1 MLAAFPLDSSDTDEQ
16 LSKQPLHLWTFCPQ
30 EFILK
35 QYAYRIL
42 GTLLSTCM
50 RAVNKMV
57 KLSVLLNL
65 PSGGEKW
72 LKLKE
77 GLCQVVRSAVKKNQ
91 AWSDCSWVLKAR
103 IRNWNNTEAKGK
115 GEKERYTHLNEEFQG
130 WHGEIRT
137 PSSVISAKKQRK
149 TIEWWLDGLITSMGM
164 SLSKLWELVMDREA
178 WCAVVHGIAKSQ
190 TRLSN
195 WTELKGCEVIFSLC
209 FWFAFP

>member
-1 MLAAFPLDSSDTDEQ
+1 
-16 LSKQPLHLWTFCPQ
+16 
-30 EFILK
+30 
-35 QYAYRIL
+35 
-42 GTLLSTCM
+42 
-50 RAVNKMV
+50 MV

-103 IRNWNNTEAKGK
+103 IRNWNNTEAKGI

-149 TIEWWLDGLITSMGM
+149 TIEWWLDGLITSMDM
-164 SLSKLWELVMDREA
+164 SLSKLRELVMDREA
-178 WCAVVHGIAKSQ
+178 WCAAVHGIAKSQ
-190 TRLSN
+190 TRLSD
-195 WTELKGCEVIFSLC
+195 WTDLRRPLGHLLIRQWLFVKHQLYARHCANCCVGGKWRTTQMVTILMRMTDTAYRRSEL
-209 FWFAFP
+209 PRRH